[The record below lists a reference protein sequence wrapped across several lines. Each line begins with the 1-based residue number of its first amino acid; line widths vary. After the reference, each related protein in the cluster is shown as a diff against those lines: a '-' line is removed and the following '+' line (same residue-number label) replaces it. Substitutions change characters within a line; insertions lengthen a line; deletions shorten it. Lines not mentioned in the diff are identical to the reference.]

1 MKYFLVALLFLILG
15 FVGAS
20 RYQNFDLS
28 SWIVGNFR
36 EVRPNQSGSVVLDF
50 LAVSPVKKIATL
62 EVESEH
68 TLVDDYFDDYKIL
81 DFDTPA
87 ELDKFLSQ
95 INILGKVK
103 VRAIYGYTAD
113 QIGTLEDVQN
123 RGNPQL
129 LYYEIIDNNIE
140 QVVVGLGISS
150 NTVVERVV
158 NVVLAGIHDD
168 LKTEYANN
176 SGYILQAKQNA
187 LCKFDEICL

>member
-1 MKYFLVALLFLILG
+1 MKYLLVGILG
-15 FVGAS
+15 VIFGFIAAIK
-20 RYQNFDLS
+20 YQEVDLAD
-28 SWIVGNFR
+28 WIADGFR
-36 EVRPNQSGSVVLDF
+36 EVKGVQSGSVVLDF
-50 LAVSPVKKIATL
+50 LAVTPVKKIATL

-87 ELDKFLSQ
+87 ELDRFLSQ

-113 QIGTLEDVQN
+113 QIGTLQNAQN
-123 RGNPQL
+123 RGEPQL

-150 NTVVERVV
+150 NTVVKRVV

-168 LKTEYANN
+168 LKKEYASN

-187 LCKFDEICL
+187 VCKFDNICP

>member
-1 MKYFLVALLFLILG
+1 MKYFLVALIFLILG

-28 SWIVGNFR
+28 EWIAGNFR
-36 EVRPNQSGSVVLDF
+36 EVRPHQSGSVVLDF
-50 LAVSPVKKIATL
+50 LAISPVKKIATL

-68 TLVDDYFDDYKIL
+68 TLVDDYFDDYRI
-81 DFDTPA
+81 FDTPA

-95 INILGKVK
+95 IKIMGKVK

-113 QIGTLEDVQN
+113 QIGTLENVQN

-140 QVVVGLGISS
+140 QVIVGLGISS
-150 NTVVERVV
+150 NTVVKRVV

-168 LKTEYANN
+168 LKKEYANN
-176 SGYILQAKQNA
+176 SGYIFQAKQNA
-187 LCKFDEICL
+187 LCKFGNICP